1 VERAAAE
8 SRERQAA
15 AAAAAAAREKQSK
28 PDDLESFFG
37 MGARANSAPKQR
49 APVITLPKYSFQ
61 ICICFNFLIVF

>member
-1 VERAAAE
+1 
-8 SRERQAA
+8 
-15 AAAAAAAREKQSK
+15 
-28 PDDLESFFG
+28 